1 MSLVS
6 PEISDSSSENTS
18 LLSLTDRC
26 LEPLSVPDLSE
37 QLLML
42 LMVLLS
48 RVLVWDLSRVLM
60 LDLSSPRLLMVS
72 ELDLETLGQT
82 GVWREIVEQGLDL
95 RLLL

>member
-6 PEISDSSSENTS
+6 PEISDSSSENTSLLS

-48 RVLVWDLSRVLM
+48 RVLVWDLSN
-60 LDLSSPRLLMVS
+60 PRLLMVS

>member
-1 MSLVS
+1 
-6 PEISDSSSENTS
+6 
-18 LLSLTDRC
+18 
-26 LEPLSVPDLSE
+26 
-37 QLLML
+37 ML

-48 RVLVWDLSRVLM
+48 RVLVWDLSN
-60 LDLSSPRLLMVS
+60 PRLLMVS